1 MTRSA
6 FFLVVCI
13 TAAIIV
19 CSLALA
25 ANPGS
30 DNNEPAIENA
40 LAVQKAMLQARDHVV
55 RKDYKKAVDVLEA
68 NLARADGDRRYLTTL
83 RDTYRSYIRE
93 LALANK
99 TELVEVYQ
107 KRLKILDDNEPAPS
121 TAPPQVTAGVTPAAP
136 QTAAAPAVKSP
147 AGAAPSEKPP
157 AAPPGYVARGKMP
170 DPFDPV
176 NEVKLPAG
184 QAGQAGNAAGAKDL
198 VAKGDTEYQL
208 KHFAEAKQCYDKA
221 LQLDAKALDPEARG
235 RWAYSHLSLIVDQA
249 NRFPE
254 QPCDWV
260 KLEADVKAVMQAAP
274 QFTKSGEKIL
284 AEMTARRK
292 AVPADLARPAS
303 PAAVAVKHS
312 GKGANGYQLAESSHF
327 RCYHNQT
334 ADYAEKVVQIA
345 EATRVQMSRRWFGKD
360 GEDWQPKCD
369 IFLHATAADYSE
381 RTRQNP
387 AFPGHSR
394 IELDER
400 NGRVVDREVH
410 MRCDNPAML
419 DAVLPHEITHV
430 VLAGNFGNKHV
441 PRWVDEGVAV
451 LTEPQEKVQQHKKNL
466 AKSLQNRELMPLRDL
481 VQLNNFPEAKQ
492 ITVFYAES
500 VALVDYLT
508 NLKGPQAFTQF
519 VREALRDG
527 YEGAL
532 KKHYGFQTFGEFQD
546 RFTERIIAEANGKAS
561 VYAER

>member
-6 FFLVVCI
+6 FFVVVCI

-40 LAVQKAMLQARDHVV
+40 LAVQKAMLQARDHVF

-68 NLARADGDRRYLTTL
+68 NLARAEGDRRYLTSL
-83 RDTYRSYIRE
+83 RDAYRSYIRE

-99 TELVEVYQ
+99 TELVDVYQ
-107 KRLKILDDNEPAPS
+107 KRLKILEDNEPGTSA
-121 TAPPQVTAGVTPAAP
+121 APPQVTAAVTPEAP
-136 QTAAAPAVKSP
+136 KTAAKPAVKSP
-147 AGAAPSEKPP
+147 AGAPSEKGP
-157 AAPPGYVARGKMP
+157 AAPPAYVARGKMP

-176 NEVKLPAG
+176 NEVKFPAG
-184 QAGQAGNAAGAKDL
+184 QVGNAAGAKDL
-198 VAKGDTEYQL
+198 VAKGDSEYQL

-221 LQLDAKALDPEARG
+221 LQLDAKALDADARG

-260 KLEADVKAVMQAAP
+260 KLEAEVKAVMQAAP

-284 AEMTARRK
+284 AEMTARRN
-292 AVPADLARPAS
+292 AVPADLTKPTS
-303 PAAVAVKHS
+303 PAAVTLKHS
-312 GKGANGYQLAESSHF
+312 AKGANGYQLAESSHF
-327 RCYHNQT
+327 RCFHNQT
-334 ADYAEKVVQIA
+334 PEYAEKVMQIA

-360 GEDWQPKCD
+360 GDEWQPKCD
-369 IFLHATAADYSE
+369 IFLHATAAEYSE
-381 RTRQNP
+381 HTKQNP

-400 NGRVVDREVH
+400 NGRVVDREIH
-410 MRCDNPAML
+410 LRCDNPAML
-419 DAVLPHEITHV
+419 DAVLPHETTHI

-451 LTEPQEKVQQHKKNL
+451 LTEPLEKVQVHKKNL
-466 AKSLQNRELMPLRDL
+466 ARSLQNRELIPLRDL
-481 VQLNNFPEAKQ
+481 VQLSNFPEAKQ
-492 ITVFYAES
+492 ITVFYAQS

-508 NLKGPQAFTQF
+508 NQKGPQVFTQF

-527 YEGAL
+527 YDSAL

-546 RFTERIIAEANGKAS
+546 RFTERILAEANGKAS